1 MPKLIAFATALL
13 AVAVILPAGAQDTS
27 TYRAGL
33 KNFTIPVPTSDLT
46 EAGPDY
52 RVILEPLA
60 PTQNRLIAA
69 FLLPADLDTIRTGST
84 AFPNRYALVEVL
96 RQAEFADVSPEMFK
110 EVSDAFGTQF
120 GAAVDS
126 SVKDNQDEINRRLK
140 ALHSSASEV
149 TLDKPVQ
156 LGALFT
162 KPDACA
168 FGMVMS
174 MTSGGKTKKLAVGVL
189 AMRVRSRLLFMY
201 TYTEFKDDSSVQWIR
216 TTDEQW
222 ADAILQA
229 NK

>member
-1 MPKLIAFATALL
+1 MPKLIAHATALL
-13 AVAVILPAGAQDTS
+13 ATALILPAAAQDTP

-33 KNFTIPVPTSDLT
+33 KNFTIPAPTSELT

-52 RVILEPLA
+52 RVLLEPLA

-69 FLLPADLDTIRTGST
+69 FLLPADLDTLRSGST
-84 AFPNRYALVEVL
+84 AILNRYALVEVL

-110 EVSDAFGTQF
+110 QVSDGLGTQF
-120 GAAVDS
+120 GGSVDANL
-126 SVKDNQDEINRRLK
+126 KDNQDEINRRLK
-140 ALHSSASEV
+140 ALHPATSDV
-149 TLDKPVQ
+149 ILDKPVQ

-174 MTSGGKTKKLAVGVL
+174 MTSGGKARKLAVGVI
-189 AMRVRSRLLFMY
+189 AMRVRSRLLFLY
-201 TYTEFKDDSSVQWIR
+201 TYTEFKDDSSVQWLR

-222 ADAILQA
+222 ANAILQA

>member
-1 MPKLIAFATALL
+1 MPRLIALATALL
-13 AVAVILPAGAQDTS
+13 AAAVILPASAQDTS

-33 KNFTIPVPTSDLT
+33 KNFTIPAPTSELT
-46 EAGPDY
+46 EPGPDY
-52 RVILEPLA
+52 RVLLEPLS

-69 FLLPADLDTIRTGST
+69 FLLPADLDTLRSGST
-84 AFPNRYALVEVL
+84 ATLNRYALVEVL
-96 RQAEFADVSPEMFK
+96 RQAEFADVTPEMFK
-110 EVSDAFGTQF
+110 QVSDAFGTQF
-120 GAAVDS
+120 GAAVDANL
-126 SVKDNQDEINRRLK
+126 KDNQDEINRRLK
-140 ALHSSASEV
+140 ALHSAASEV

-174 MTSGGKTKKLAVGVL
+174 MTSGGKARKEVVGVI
-189 AMRVRSRLLFMY
+189 AMRVRSRLVFLY